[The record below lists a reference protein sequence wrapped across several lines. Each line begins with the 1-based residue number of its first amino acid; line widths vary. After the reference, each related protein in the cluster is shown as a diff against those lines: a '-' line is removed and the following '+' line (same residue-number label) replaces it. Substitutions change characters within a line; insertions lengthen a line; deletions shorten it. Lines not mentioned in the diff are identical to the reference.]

1 MSVSSRIQLQAS
13 GRIPTFA
20 NVLVNIRVEKETV
33 TVSDDGG
40 ALAVR
45 CTCGMTDCV
54 HAIAV
59 ELGSRTAVH
68 PLDTDNLVAA
78 GRIIQK
84 HALDVTVRLAQ
95 ILIRLRR
102 NPKRAHEANALQKA
116 ILEGWLAE
124 RAAS

>member
-1 MSVSSRIQLQAS
+1 LQTS

-20 NVLVNIRVEKETV
+20 DVLVHIRVEKETV

-40 ALAVR
+40 VLAVR
-45 CTCGMTDCV
+45 CTCGVTDCA

-59 ELGSRTAVH
+59 ELGSRAAVH
-68 PLDTDNLVAA
+68 PFDTDNLVAA

-102 NPKRAHEANALQKA
+102 NPTRGREADALQKA

-124 RAAS
+124 RTAL